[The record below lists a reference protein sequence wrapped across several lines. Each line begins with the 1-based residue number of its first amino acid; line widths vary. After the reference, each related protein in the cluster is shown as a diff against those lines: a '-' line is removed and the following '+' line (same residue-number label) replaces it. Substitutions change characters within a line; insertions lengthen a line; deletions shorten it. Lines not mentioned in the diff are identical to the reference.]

1 MWLKMI
7 ARNWQAAVIALLGL
21 GLALSLSHG
30 RYLSANLDAKIAEID
45 FMKREAESYRAQSEI
60 AAKEINDAFTT
71 LTDQI
76 KGKDLALLNAKKRFG
91 SCNVAGGIT
100 AVRVPNLSADAGE
113 ARLPESPSGV
123 PEPELIPVDRA
134 FIDGCAGD
142 SAFVRA
148 VQGWRVK
155 NDLPVE

>member
-1 MWLKMI
+1 MWLTMI

-30 RYLSANLDAKIAEID
+30 RYLSAKLDAKTAVID
-45 FMKREAESYRAQSEI
+45 SMKREAESYRARSEI
-60 AAKEINDAFTT
+60 AATEINDAFTT

-100 AVRVPNLSADAGE
+100 AVRLPDVPTGAGE
-113 ARLPESPSGV
+113 ADRTETTHAT
-123 PEPELIPVDRA
+123 EPELVAVDRP
-134 FIDGCAGD
+134 FIDHCALDAGHLQLWQQW
-142 SAFVRA
+142 AIA
-148 VQGWRVK
+148 
-155 NDLPVE
+155 NDLPVQ